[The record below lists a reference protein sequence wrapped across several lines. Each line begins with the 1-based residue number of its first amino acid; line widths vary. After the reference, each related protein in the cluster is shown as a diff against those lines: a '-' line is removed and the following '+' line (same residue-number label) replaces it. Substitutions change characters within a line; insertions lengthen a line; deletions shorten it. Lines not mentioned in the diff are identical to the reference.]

1 MNKRIRGFSLIELM
15 VVVSIVGILAAV
27 AVPSYSAY
35 IVRTNRV
42 DAKDKLSE
50 AMFEMERFATRNRT
64 YTTDMTNLGYTA
76 NPAVSNEG
84 MYQISAAACGTG
96 IAVCVNLTATPI
108 VGEYQAIAGET
119 TLTLD
124 SRGAKTGEW

>member
-1 MNKRIRGFSLIELM
+1 MNKKIRGFSLIELM
-15 VVVSIVGILAAV
+15 VVVAIVGILAAV

-35 IVRTNRV
+35 IVRANRV

-64 YTTDMTNLGYTA
+64 YTTDMTSLGYA
-76 NPAVSNEG
+76 ADPAVSNEG
-84 MYQISAAACGTG
+84 MYQLTAAACGAG

-108 VGEYQAIAGET
+108 VGEYQAIAGEVA
-119 TLTLD
+119 LTLD
-124 SRGAKTGEW
+124 SRGAKTGKW